1 MKTWIWLALALL
13 PGGAL
18 ADDTVIYRCTS
29 SSGVPTLQRTPCP
42 DGSTQ
47 RIQRVPDAGRPVP
60 VQVQVPPAADAN
72 AAPAPA
78 AAASAAAP
86 SPPKAGDERTIME
99 ARMVDSGDG
108 DTILDSALLPRRG
121 QPAAADPDAAPKPP
135 LPAIFQC
142 QAEDGG
148 RYLHEREP
156 APPRCVMLQVS
167 GLGGGATPVNAASCE
182 VVRDTCSEVP
192 AEQACGSWQ
201 QRFRDAR
208 GRERFATP
216 DTQAETRA
224 ERQRLQDVLDAS
236 SCPVPQ

>member
-1 MKTWIWLALALL
+1 MKTLIWLALALL
-13 PGGAL
+13 PGSAL

-29 SSGVPTLQRTPCP
+29 SSGVPALQRTPCP
-42 DGSTQ
+42 DSSTQ
-47 RIQRVPDAGRPVP
+47 RIHHVPDAGRPVP
-60 VQVQVPPAADAN
+60 VQVPPAAETS
-72 AAPAPA
+72 AAPLPA
-78 AAASAAAP
+78 AAAPTADP
-86 SPPKAGDERTIME
+86 TPPKAGDERTIME

-108 DTILDSALLPRRG
+108 DTILGSALLPRRG
-121 QPAAADPDAAPKPP
+121 QPAAAEADAAPKPP

-167 GLGGGATPVNAASCE
+167 GLGGGATPVNAASCK
-182 VVRDTCSEVP
+182 VVRDTCSEVA

-208 GRERFATP
+208 GRERFASP
-216 DTQAETRA
+216 DTQAEARA
-224 ERQRLQDVLDAS
+224 ERERLQGVLEAS